1 MQREET
7 DKAYIGLREKGNS
20 NNTKDIFFV
29 LVPHPD
35 ARVINGQL
43 RRTEFYAIECFKLDV
58 KVKFR
63 QIQ

>member
-1 MQREET
+1 MGT
-7 DKAYIGLREKGNS
+7 REKGNS